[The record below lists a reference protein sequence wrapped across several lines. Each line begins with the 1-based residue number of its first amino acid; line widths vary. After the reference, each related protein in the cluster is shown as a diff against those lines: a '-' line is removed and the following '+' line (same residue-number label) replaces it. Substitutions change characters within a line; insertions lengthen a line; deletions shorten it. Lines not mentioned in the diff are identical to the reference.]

1 MKTKSLSLSFG
12 LMLAFFLSITFML
25 AGCSK
30 SLDFDQ
36 QLQNAALNYFDNRNS
51 YANFADTTYSSENSI
66 TTTYVTK
73 GEDDIISE
81 TTATQSI
88 LYVKRIGTELA
99 LKLNFTTKAITVKEE
114 ENAELNSV
122 QAITH
127 TTVTETTYIMAP
139 KIVEEE
145 PHYYIVE
152 SKTITVDNGN
162 PTTTAK
168 YYEFDNHDDY
178 QAIIEKYLI
187 NPNFKLDKNTKSISG
202 DISSVFNSVSQM
214 RGLLALSGTIEI
226 KEGKNSSSL
235 NIKAKTVQVE
245 DNKAT
250 LSNSDS
256 SLKIKKNKLDTINIF
271 NININSEQESK
282 TTALYSIADGADVQ
296 IAIDLEGVN
305 SGEENDFS
313 EDMFVAFPRINLWF
327 W

>member
-12 LMLAFFLSITFML
+12 LMLAFLLSITFML

-73 GEDDIISE
+73 RENNIISE

-99 LKLNFTTKAITVKEE
+99 LKLNFTKQLITVTEE
-114 ENAELNSV
+114 ENAELNSA
-122 QAITH
+122 QHITH
-127 TTVTETTYIMAP
+127 TTVTETTYTMAP

-145 PHYYIVE
+145 SHYYIVE

-168 YYEFDNHDDY
+168 YYEFTNHEGY
-178 QAIIEKYLI
+178 QAIIENYL
-187 NPNFKLDKNTKSISG
+187 LDSSESGSISK
-202 DISSVFNSVSQM
+202 DIGSVFNNIFQTRLM
-214 RGLLALSGTIEI
+214 FNLMGGTEEI

-235 NIKAKTVQVE
+235 NVKAKTVQVA
-245 DNKAT
+245 DNKVS
-250 LSNSDS
+250 LSNYNM
-256 SLKIKKNKLDTINIF
+256 SLKIKKNKLDIINISKF
-271 NININSEQESK
+271 DINSEQESK
-282 TTALYSIADGADVQ
+282 TTASYSIADGADTQ
-296 IAIDLEGVN
+296 IAIDIEGIS

-313 EDMFVAFPRINLWF
+313 ENMFVVFPKINIWF
-327 W
+327 